1 MKGLSAIRQHP
12 LAATGTAWI
21 ALWTLIAL
29 LGPWVRPD
37 SSRYANDQQL
47 EHALLEPGSA
57 SVRADGTEM
66 THWLGTDR
74 YGRDY
79 LSRLMAGAGISLGVG
94 AVAVLI
100 SLLIGIALGAWAGYR
115 GGWVDA
121 VLSGFIQVVW
131 TLPTLLMVLAIT
143 LAFGKGFWQVFVAI
157 GLTMWVDVARVV
169 RGQFISLREQDF
181 VEAARALGIPEGRIL
196 FRHML
201 PNAAGPLIV
210 VAAANFAAAILIEAG
225 LSFLGVGAQIP
236 MPSWGNL
243 VQEHYAL
250 ITGRHAWLALAPG
263 ALIVSVVLSF
273 TWIGDALRSAVSS

>member
-12 LAATGTAWI
+12 LATAGAAWI

-37 SSRYANDQQL
+37 GSRYANDQQL
-47 EHALLEPGSA
+47 EHALLEPGST
-57 SVRADGTEM
+57 SLRADGTEV

-100 SLLIGIALGAWAGYR
+100 SLLIGVTIGAWAGYR

-273 TWIGDALRSAVSS
+273 TWIGDALRSVVSK

>member
-12 LAATGTAWI
+12 LASAGAAWI

-37 SSRYANDQQL
+37 GSRYANDQQL
-47 EHALLEPGSA
+47 EHALLTPGST

-100 SLLIGIALGAWAGYR
+100 SLFIGVTIGAWAGYR

-169 RGQFISLREQDF
+169 RGQFLSLREQDF
-181 VEAARALGIPEGRIL
+181 VEAARALGLPERRIL

-273 TWIGDALRSAVSS
+273 TWIGDALRSAVSK